1 MGSTITFDEQVEYVL
16 SFPAGNPSAVA
27 RRIVEL
33 GGEVLGPN
41 TGVLGF
47 GNFIGCAELAG
58 VAIDV
63 VSSKI
68 GPLGVSRLLED
79 VSELGSTLVFGR
91 RDRTSFAAMT
101 DESRHPP
108 VPYHQFQF
116 LRRAMMTERT
126 GQRLQDWLGAI
137 ERSPTRRFEPDRP
150 IVRLDQVRRIDQRA
164 TTAMFSHLDRLVPV
178 AAGSTLLQNSLARAL
193 TFGDPPQA
201 HLPAQIAAPRGRL
214 SFDTPENRFV
224 KHVLDECLA
233 LVYRFV
239 DHPQLHGGLSR
250 DCRTMLGTLVDLH
263 DAPFLRDVDRLTR
276 FDAPSQALAKTD
288 GYREVFVFW
297 MNMIRHAS
305 LPRTVAEVTQLL
317 DGKDMASL
325 YEYWVFVKV
334 LEATVAVTGRS
345 PSGPPSIHRD
355 EFGESL
361 SIGLSMRLGSKLTLR
376 FNPSFR
382 RSAGTTYST
391 PLRPDVIIDSQRGR
405 HAFDAKFRLDRF
417 ETAENDADDGLST
430 YKRVDLYKMHTYR
443 DAIAGLKTAFVV
455 YPGTEFVFFERS
467 GVRRTDPTTVALA
480 DGVGAVPLRP
490 VDADPG
496 STLRRVLAV
505 LVSP

>member
-1 MGSTITFDEQVEYVL
+1 MTAVAFTYRPRHTDQLVCEARVGSTITFDEQVEYVL

-250 DCRTMLGTLVDLH
+250 DCRTMLDI
-263 DAPFLRDVDRLTR
+263 AR
-276 FDAPSQALAKTD
+276 
-288 GYREVFVFW
+288 
-297 MNMIRHAS
+297 S
-305 LPRTVAEVTQLL
+305 LC
-317 DGKDMASL
+317 
-325 YEYWVFVKV
+325 
-334 LEATVAVTGRS
+334 
-345 PSGPPSIHRD
+345 
-355 EFGESL
+355 FG
-361 SIGLSMRLGSKLTLR
+361 
-376 FNPSFR
+376 
-382 RSAGTTYST
+382 
-391 PLRPDVIIDSQRGR
+391 
-405 HAFDAKFRLDRF
+405 
-417 ETAENDADDGLST
+417 
-430 YKRVDLYKMHTYR
+430 
-443 DAIAGLKTAFVV
+443 
-455 YPGTEFVFFERS
+455 
-467 GVRRTDPTTVALA
+467 
-480 DGVGAVPLRP
+480 
-490 VDADPG
+490 
-496 STLRRVLAV
+496 
-505 LVSP
+505 